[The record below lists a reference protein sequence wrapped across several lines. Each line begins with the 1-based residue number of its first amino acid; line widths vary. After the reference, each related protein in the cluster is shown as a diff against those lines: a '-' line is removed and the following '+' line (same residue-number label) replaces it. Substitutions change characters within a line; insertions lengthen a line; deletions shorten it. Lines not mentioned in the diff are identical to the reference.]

1 MNVNI
6 SKRPSHGKR
15 ANSSFIDTIQKL
27 SRHVLLDSYQDTEI
41 IEIICEKYPNFGK
54 ATTKI
59 ADKLL
64 EVYKSL
70 KYSDESGSVSKSAS
84 QTDLAKEDVVSG
96 ISFATYRA
104 SFAKEGRFLS
114 LRDLLKLCN
123 RLIYTRLGDINHNQR
138 KFILILL
145 NDLYE
150 CFLCF
155 ISNVQVR
162 EELALSIGCKLNIN
176 KEEVRDYKYPGLSS

>member
-1 MNVNI
+1 M
-6 SKRPSHGKR
+6 
-15 ANSSFIDTIQKL
+15 
-27 SRHVLLDSYQDTEI
+27 
-41 IEIICEKYPNFGK
+41 
-54 ATTKI
+54 
-59 ADKLL
+59 
-64 EVYKSL
+64 
-70 KYSDESGSVSKSAS
+70 SKSAS

-123 RLIYTRLGDINHNQR
+123 RLIYTRLGGDINHNQR

-162 EELALSIGCKLNIN
+162 EELALSIGYKLNIN
-176 KEEVRDYKYPGLSS
+176 KEEVCGYKYPGFIFLMI